1 MNMFDL
7 KDVFKHIENT
17 HIYIYTHRGPITYR
31 DSIDRCYSRMRQNE
45 LHGKA
50 KFPIK
55 RPANATNTHF
65 HTLVGIYGFPQHFLF
80 QKLRHQSE
88 KNNWSWF
95 WASRVFFSCWE
106 RYFMPYFF
114 ILQMEEILCLRYQ
127 MSVSFSKHT
136 GHPLFLVSFPPPL
149 HFYTPF

>member
-31 DSIDRCYSRMRQNE
+31 DSIDRCYSRTRQNE

-65 HTLVGIYGFPQHFLF
+65 HTLVGTYGFPQHFLL

-88 KNNWSWF
+88 KNNW
-95 WASRVFFSCWE
+95 
-106 RYFMPYFF
+106 
-114 ILQMEEILCLRYQ
+114 
-127 MSVSFSKHT
+127 
-136 GHPLFLVSFPPPL
+136 FLVLGITSFL
-149 HFYTPF
+149 LLLRKIFYALLFHSPNGRDSLSHVSNVRFH